1 MTRFAGAAALAAA
14 LFFLITAAAA
24 NAFQMRM
31 TRQPPNISPK
41 LQKELSDR
49 VSDEMQDYFAQEER
63 KKEDK
68 QPYVDLQT
76 KFEYLP
82 NWGRNGQVIVSVK
95 LGGVEYDPTESGSS
109 MGGATGR
116 LKYLV
121 FTYQLEHGKWVEVA
135 KPRWESQYLGRH
147 AASELTEHTHR
158 ADEIKAAEEA
168 AAKRKAAALDAQKKK
183 AALNEA
189 LKNKFGS
196 GEGPVAYGPG
206 SSPSKPS
213 ARPQSQS
220 K

>member
-1 MTRFAGAAALAAA
+1 MTRFASAAATAAV
-14 LFFLITAAAA
+14 LFFLVTAVSAQT
-24 NAFQMRM
+24 FRMRM

-41 LQKELSDR
+41 LQKELSER
-49 VSDEMQDYFAQEER
+49 VSDEMQDYFAKEER

-82 NWGRNGQVIVSVK
+82 NWGRNGQVVVSVK
-95 LGGVEYDPTESGSS
+95 MGGVEYDPSNGGSS
-109 MGGATGR
+109 KGAATGR

-121 FTYQLEHGKWVEVA
+121 FTYELEHNKWVEIA
-135 KPRWESQYLGRH
+135 RPRWEGQYLGGR
-147 AASELTEHTHR
+147 AASQLTEHIHR
-158 ADEIKAAEEA
+158 ADEIKAAQKRNAEA
-168 AAKRKAAALDAQKKK
+168 LEAQEKK

-206 SSPSKPS
+206 SQPSSASKPN
-213 ARPQSQS
+213 Q
-220 K
+220 